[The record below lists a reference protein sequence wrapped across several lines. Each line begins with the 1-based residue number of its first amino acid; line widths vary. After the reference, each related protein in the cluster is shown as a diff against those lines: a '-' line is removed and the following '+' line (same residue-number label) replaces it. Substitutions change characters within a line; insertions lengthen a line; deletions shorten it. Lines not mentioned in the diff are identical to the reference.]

1 MSKQKSAPQTSKPN
15 QPKAN
20 PTTPKKP
27 EPNPNYPSKEKGK
40 KSGKGRGNMP
50 KPKIKPED
58 NAANMQNKNK
68 GTSGQNK
75 QFIQNQENM
84 IKQKTIKK

>member
-1 MSKQKSAPQTSKPN
+1 MSKQKSALQTSKTN

-20 PTTPKKP
+20 STTPKKP
-27 EPNPNYPSKEKGK
+27 EPNPSYPSKEKRGE
-40 KSGKGRGNMP
+40 SGRGRGNMP
-50 KPKIKPED
+50 KLKIKPED

-75 QFIQNQENM
+75 QFVQNQEN
-84 IKQKTIKK
+84 INKQKPIKK